1 MKIIDANPTTETKR
15 VIFKYPLHQYQVDS
29 GLFRIPMLSP
39 HQILSVQMQEDMPV
53 LWVLVPD
60 CDEDDDVVVARNVF
74 LIMTGE
80 RWVQPTHHGI
90 SYLGTVQ
97 KANGLVGH
105 VFIEDLPPPKDYTN
119 LHFEVGVEGDLFNL
133 HETNSACTAAGCKQ
147 ATEEL
152 DRAVTNAREVLLASK
167 AARL

>member
-1 MKIIDANPTTETKR
+1 MKIVEADPTVETSR
-15 VIFKYPLHQYQVDS
+15 VIFKYPLHQYEADL

-60 CDEDDDVVVARNVF
+60 CDEDDDVVVVRSVF

-80 RWVQPTHHGI
+80 KFVCPTRNGF
-90 SYLGTVQ
+90 SYIGTVQ
-97 KANGLVGH
+97 KASGLVGH
-105 VFIEDLPPPKDYTN
+105 VFIEDLPVPKDYTN
-119 LHFEVGVEGDLFNL
+119 LHFEVGVEGGLFNL

-152 DRAVTNAREVLLASK
+152 DRAVTIAREALIASK